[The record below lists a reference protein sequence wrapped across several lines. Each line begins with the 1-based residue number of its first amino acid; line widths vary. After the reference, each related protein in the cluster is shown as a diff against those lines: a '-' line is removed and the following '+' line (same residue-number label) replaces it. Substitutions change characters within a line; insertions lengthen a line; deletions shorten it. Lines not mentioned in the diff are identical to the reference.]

1 MAKTVVSI
9 KTMKNLL
16 KIGSVEASAIM
27 APGRLKEIK
36 NRGGEIISLR
46 EADEILMNYPEI
58 QQRVTFAM
66 PHLKLGEEVPAA
78 LV

>member
-1 MAKTVVSI
+1 
-9 KTMKNLL
+9 
-16 KIGSVEASAIM
+16 M